1 MSESCNESCNED
13 VYYSDLGFL
22 KEEDK
27 NKIPEDLVY
36 SLLEKY
42 GFDKESSQF
51 NDNDTKLLSVMTYND
66 YPPCEFFQ
74 EIADKFQVR
83 FQLDVNSPRIHNGRT
98 FNYATFKPEDWNEEE
113 DLYEKWRPY

>member
-66 YPPCEFFQ
+66 YPPDEFFQ
-74 EIADKFQVR
+74 EIADKCQVR
-83 FQLDVNSPRIHNGRT
+83 FQLDVNSLRVHDGGT
-98 FNYATFKPEDWNEEE
+98 FYLATFKPADWNEEE
-113 DLYEKWRPY
+113 DLYEKWRPC